1 MREDER
7 DRLERRLREVLIE
20 ARKAKGLTQTDL
32 AATLKRT
39 QTFVSNYE
47 RGERRLG
54 MVDFLLIARTLGV
67 EPVELLG
74 RLGVQ
79 GLPAE

>member
-7 DRLERRLREVLIE
+7 NRLERRLREVLIE
-20 ARKAKGLTQTDL
+20 ARKARGLTQVEL

-54 MVDFLLIARTLGV
+54 LVDFVLIARTLGV
-67 EPVELLG
+67 EPVELLR
-74 RLGVQ
+74 RLD
-79 GLPAE
+79 

>member
-20 ARKAKGLTQTDL
+20 ARKAKGLTQTEL

-67 EPVELLG
+67 KPEEMLR
-74 RLGVQ
+74 RLG
-79 GLPAE
+79 

>member
-7 DRLERRLREVLIE
+7 DRLERRLREVLTQ
-20 ARKAKGLTQTDL
+20 ARKAKGMNQTEL
-32 AATLKRT
+32 AAALKRT

-54 MVDFLLIARTLGV
+54 LVDFVLIARTLEI
-67 EPVELLG
+67 EPVELMH
-74 RLGVQ
+74 RLG
-79 GLPAE
+79 